1 MKKGNQKAKKLAVFD
16 IDGTIFRS
24 SLLIEL
30 VNGLVE
36 DGVFPKKAKK
46 EMEADYLAW
55 LNRIGHYNKYVMQV
69 VNIHQKYIK
78 GCSERKVRE
87 TAKRVVEWHKDRV
100 YRYTRDLV
108 KQLKREGYYLVVISG
123 SPEYIVSPFSKYMH
137 FDAAF
142 GWGLEVKR
150 GVFTGKSVDR
160 DPVEGKEKVLRQFVE
175 KAKFKVDLRRS
186 IAVGDSESD
195 IPMLSSVGRPIA
207 FNPSDTLAEYA
218 QEKCWK
224 IVVERK
230 NVIYEIDK
238 CTLRGA
244 L

>member
-1 MKKGNQKAKKLAVFD
+1 MAKKAQTKKLAVFD

-30 VNGLVE
+30 VSGLVE
-36 DGVFPKKAKK
+36 DGVFPRRAKK

-55 LNRIGHYNKYVMQV
+55 LNRKGSYTNYVMQV
-69 VNIHQKYIK
+69 VKIHQKYIG
-78 GCSERKVRE
+78 GCAKKEVYD
-87 TAKRVVEWHKDRV
+87 TARRVIDWHKDRV
-100 YRYTRDLV
+100 YRYTRDLI
-108 KQLKREGYYLVVISG
+108 KDLRREGYYLVAISG
-123 SPEYIVSPFSKYMH
+123 SPDYIVSMFAKTMRFNVS
-137 FDAAF
+137 F
-142 GWGLEVKR
+142 GWGLEIKR
-150 GVFTGKSVDR
+150 GIFTGGRGYR
-160 DPVEGKEKVLRQFVE
+160 DPVERKEKVLREFVE
-175 KAKFKVDLRRS
+175 RAKFKADLDNS

-195 IPMLSSVGRPIA
+195 IPMLEIVGNPIV
-207 FNPSDTLAEYA
+207 FNPAHTLAEHA
-218 QEKCWK
+218 KREGWK

>member
-1 MKKGNQKAKKLAVFD
+1 MVKKISKKRKLAVFD

-36 DGVFPKKAKK
+36 DGVFPRRAKK

-55 LNRIGHYNKYVMQV
+55 LNRKGDYTTYVMQV
-69 VNIHQKYIK
+69 VNIHKKYIA
-78 GCSERKVRE
+78 GCTQKEVYETARKVIG
-87 TAKRVVEWHKDRV
+87 WQKDRV
-100 YRYTRDLV
+100 YRYTRDL
-108 KQLKREGYYLVVISG
+108 LKELRREGYYLVAISG
-123 SPEYIVSPFSKYMH
+123 SPDYIVKMFAKYMR
-137 FDAAF
+137 FNASF
-142 GWGLEVKR
+142 GWGLEAKN
-150 GVFTGKSVDR
+150 GVFTGKNTDR
-160 DPVEGKEKVLRQFVE
+160 EPVKNKEKVIQKL
-175 KAKFKVDLRRS
+175 AAGLKFKVDMHNS

-195 IPMLSSVGRPIA
+195 IAMLEIVGNPIA
-207 FNPSDTLAEYA
+207 FNPANTLAEHA
-218 QEKCWK
+218 QRRCWK